1 MRWTGAAALLS
12 AVLAVWSPALVHGE
26 EVGQADSLDVYETKH
41 YPILQLPQTIFNY
54 LVYPLGEFTIY
65 AERSE
70 LLQRAYG
77 WFTNAD
83 YTYGLFPQV
92 QFGGETG
99 TGLAA
104 SLFHANLFDRA
115 KQLEAAFAFSGSDRQ
130 QGEFAYTDSSLLGR
144 ELYLE
149 AEGEFLNSD
158 HEGATVN
165 GGVEDLS
172 GAAARLFAI
181 NRFDARATVGWLSH
195 AGPLWL
201 YSKGLTLEGHVGFSR
216 RDFNQQFGPDG
227 PLAGIKG
234 STAAANTLAGLGTD
248 LSMVSFGA
256 AITWD
261 DRDFEAPQK
270 SISHP
275 LIYQFPGR
283 MLRAQGGVFH
293 SYRDITFPEG
303 GGLVLAE
310 FDYVSGSD
318 DVKFTRLIA
327 EVQRFHTLFWSNRIL
342 AARLRLEKV
351 SGVSD
356 GFVPYTDLPTL
367 GGSQRLRGY
376 ERGAFRG
383 EGALLFALE
392 YRYPVWDTWNAFLS
406 YEEGQVFDEYG
417 DIDLGELNSS
427 VAAGLSMRTA
437 RAFLMSVRIAHSEDE
452 NALIGFAME
461 QEF

>member
-26 EVGQADSLDVYETKH
+26 EIGQADSLDVYETKH

-70 LLQRAYG
+70 LPQRAYG

-172 GAAARLFAI
+172 GGRCEVVRYQPLRRAGDGWLAVTCRAVVALQQGADVRGTCRFQPARLQPAVRTGWTAGRHQGV
-181 NRFDARATVGWLSH
+181 NGGGQHPWPGSARICRWSASARPSPGMTATSRHLRRASPIPSSTSFPAACCGRRVGS
-195 AGPLWL
+195 
-201 YSKGLTLEGHVGFSR
+201 
-216 RDFNQQFGPDG
+216 
-227 PLAGIKG
+227 
-234 STAAANTLAGLGTD
+234 STATGTS
-248 LSMVSFGA
+248 L
-256 AITWD
+256 
-261 DRDFEAPQK
+261 
-270 SISHP
+270 
-275 LIYQFPGR
+275 FPR
-283 MLRAQGGVFH
+283 V
-293 SYRDITFPEG
+293 EG
-303 GGLVLAE
+303 
-310 FDYVSGSD
+310 SS
-318 DVKFTRLIA
+318 
-327 EVQRFHTLFWSNRIL
+327 
-342 AARLRLEKV
+342 
-351 SGVSD
+351 
-356 GFVPYTDLPTL
+356 
-367 GGSQRLRGY
+367 SQ
-376 ERGAFRG
+376 
-383 EGALLFALE
+383 
-392 YRYPVWDTWNAFLS
+392 
-406 YEEGQVFDEYG
+406 
-417 DIDLGELNSS
+417 NST
-427 VAAGLSMRTA
+427 M
-437 RAFLMSVRIAHSEDE
+437 
-452 NALIGFAME
+452 
-461 QEF
+461 